1 MPKQKLTNAFIKS
14 LPAPNSAQVLYRDTA
29 TLGLALRVT
38 KAGAKTFV
46 FGYSLLGRER
56 RMRIGT
62 FPDWSTDAARTEARD
77 LRVKVD
83 KGIDPLDELNDARQA
98 PTVRDLWEMYES
110 DHLPSVSEAYRKEQ
124 IKYWERFVIPVLGKK
139 RLCDLKSR
147 DIDTLHA
154 HISKSARVMANR
166 VIASLRKALNVGK
179 RNDWVTINVAQGAR
193 SNSEH
198 GRERYLSDDEL
209 VRFVTAV
216 AAMKNRIAANALTLL
231 LLTGARRS
239 EVFGAKWSEFD
250 LQAMRWIK
258 PADRMKTR
266 MQTTV
271 PLSASAVELLQQMKK
286 VSKSD
291 FLFPS
296 KAGGA
301 INDINKP
308 WKWLMEQ
315 TGLADFRIHDLRHTH
330 ASILISQGQPLEV
343 IGRLLG
349 HSQPQT
355 TARYA
360 HLMEDP
366 LRRAISGVD
375 DKLAQAAP
383 KNQLS

>member
-14 LPAPNSAQVLYRDTA
+14 LPAPSSAQVLYRDTE
-29 TLGLALRVT
+29 TMGLALRVT

-83 KGIDPLDELNDARQA
+83 KGIDPLDALNEERLA

-110 DHLPSVSEAYRKEQ
+110 DHLPSVSEAYRNEQ
-124 IKYWERFVIPVLGKK
+124 IKYWERFVIPELGKK

-147 DIDTLHA
+147 DIDALHT
-154 HISKSARVMANR
+154 HISKSAPVMANR

-216 AAMKNRIAANALTLL
+216 AAMQNRIAANALTLL

-239 EVFGAKWSEFD
+239 EVFGAKWNEFD
-250 LQAMRWIK
+250 LQAMRWVK
-258 PADRMKTR
+258 PADRVKTR
-266 MQTTV
+266 MQTTN
-271 PLSASAVELLQQMKK
+271 PLSASTVELLQQMKK

-291 FLFPS
+291 YLFPS

-315 TGLADFRIHDLRHTH
+315 TGLEDFRIHDLRHTH